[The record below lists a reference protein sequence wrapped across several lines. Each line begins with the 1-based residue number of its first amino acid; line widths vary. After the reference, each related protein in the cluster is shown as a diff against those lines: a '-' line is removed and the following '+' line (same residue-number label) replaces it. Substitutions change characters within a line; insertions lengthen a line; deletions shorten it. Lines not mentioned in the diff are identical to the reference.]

1 MIAIDT
7 SAFARYLDGIEDQ
20 STFAVGA
27 ALHMKSAA
35 FPPIVVTELL
45 SNPAMLAE
53 TRVEVI
59 ALRRLQTIDGYWQ
72 RAGDL
77 RARLRAAGL
86 KARLADCL
94 IAQSCIDNDAPLIT
108 YDRDF
113 RHFESAGLRVI

>member
-1 MIAIDT
+1 LIAIDT
-7 SAFARYLDGIEDQ
+7 SAFARHLDGIEDH
-20 STFAVGA
+20 STLAVAGA
-27 ALHMKSAA
+27 LRMKSAA

-45 SNPAMLAE
+45 SNPAMPPEA
-53 TRVEVI
+53 RADII
-59 ALRRLQTIDGYWQ
+59 AIQRLDITEGYWQ

-77 RARLRAAGL
+77 RAKLRAAGL
-86 KARLADCL
+86 KAHLADCL